1 MKIYAIFT
9 PSHRV
14 FYDSYFLRSISK
26 DDNLEVIPTELP
38 QECETGSFYKE
49 GWSQTCFRK
58 VELFIKACE
67 ENMGNTFI
75 FSDVDIQF
83 FGPIRNQL
91 LLELGDYD
99 FACQN
104 DTGAY
109 YCSGFWICKANE
121 RTLNMFK
128 SMRDNYN
135 KEDQTSLNE
144 QVYLCKSKF
153 LSRKFFTI
161 AHVTG
166 RVWNGED
173 VYIPDDILMH
183 HANWTEGIDNKIKLL
198 KMVKNKIDG
207 TYTA

>member
-1 MKIYAIFT
+1 MKLYAIFT

-14 FYDSYFLRSISK
+14 MYENHFLPSLPKYEFES
-26 DDNLEVIPTELP
+26 IPTEIP
-38 QECETGSFYKE
+38 QVCAKCHFYTQ

-67 ENMGNTFI
+67 ENMGNIFV

-83 FGPIRNQL
+83 FGPLKETL
-91 LLELGDYD
+91 LNELGNCDI
-99 FACQN
+99 AVQN
-104 DTGAY
+104 DTGPY
-109 YCSGFWICKANE
+109 YCSGFFICRGNE
-121 RTLNMFK
+121 RTLAMFN
-128 SMRDNYN
+128 SMKDNYH

-144 QVYLCKSKF
+144 NIHMCRAKF

-161 AHVTG
+161 AHVTN

-183 HANWTEGIDNKIKLL
+183 HANWTEGIDNKINLL
-198 KMVKNKIDG
+198 KMVRNKINR
-207 TYTA
+207 